1 MHAAVP
7 QQEVWGHKSRL
18 LLNPA
23 PIHQFK
29 GVAVAALMR
38 GPISPEVQ
46 AQRAADLR
54 GARPT
59 NWNLTT
65 SLAALLTIAESTL
78 PLLAIR
84 AVGAQGSARGK
95 SSSDCAGSH
104 GAQIM
109 K

>member
-1 MHAAVP
+1 MHASVP

-23 PIHQFK
+23 PTHQFK
-29 GVAVAALMR
+29 GVAVAAFMR
-38 GPISPEVQ
+38 GPMPPEVQ
-46 AQRAADLR
+46 AQQTADLSSA
-54 GARPT
+54 GPN
-59 NWNLTT
+59 NWNLAS
-65 SLAALLTIAESTL
+65 SLAALLTIAESTR